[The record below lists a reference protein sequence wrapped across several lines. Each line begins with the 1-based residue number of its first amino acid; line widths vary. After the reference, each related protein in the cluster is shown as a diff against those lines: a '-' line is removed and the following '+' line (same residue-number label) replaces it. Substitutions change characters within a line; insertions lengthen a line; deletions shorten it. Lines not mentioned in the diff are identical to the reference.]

1 MLTNSMQEPGKRG
14 GLKTLRALAVLL
26 LLAAPV
32 TGTAQDRPQPAP
44 KPEAIPQAPVRL
56 EDRMFAA
63 HLQAGY
69 RGASVEDNR
78 TFLEP
83 YDPLESSLV
92 LGLDLRYL
100 KPSFGA
106 LSLEAGFQGS
116 DDWGAAVSYDHAA
129 AFDIEMETRKFTHAR
144 AHNDLPVAY
153 NELILLPPAPPSAFK
168 GESQDANPGTEYAD
182 TLSETRVALKV
193 RTPGY
198 PAHLSASGRVYRN
211 QGSQQMVYFFRSCS
225 TSICHV
231 KSRDRALD
239 QETQEYA
246 LGADAHAGPVD
257 IAYKRTFLTFR
268 DKAEDPVDT
277 FGGFFYVPGQSS
289 NPGDYPHDVNPD
301 LRSFKD
307 ELRVNSNLANRGVVS
322 LAYARQEQE
331 NESSGVTRGNQHAAF
346 EGTYLMRSRLFAIA
360 RLTYD
365 DERTLELS
373 KEARATRVNS
383 NNLHIKGGQTHIH
396 ALEPSSDRWA
406 GEVGLRYVPQP
417 GAKFLFRA
425 GYGSRKRSTVVY
437 KSGKE
442 WDYDPL
448 LSKTTHAA
456 LDGSWRFGR
465 GFDLDGSVAQEWT
478 ADPAFATEA
487 TSLTRYGLGATWT
500 PDAVFSLRLG
510 YAGYLGTNDDEAA
523 LERAYA
529 KLQKLDEG
537 FSRKVTGNAVN
548 LLASYTPA
556 PAFTLTAAYSWS
568 DNGIEADMRFGTP
581 SGGQLSHISPDTAWS
596 GRTQVANLRAV
607 WAATSGLKL
616 TGEGIWVS
624 GTESYD
630 PDFATDADLEQLSTR
645 ELTKLYA
652 ALGAELGI
660 TKAVGLTIKGFWT
673 AFDDRQN
680 EKGDGH
686 ALGILAA
693 VDVRW

>member
-1 MLTNSMQEPGKRG
+1 MRTNSMRVPGKKG

-26 LLAAPV
+26 LLAAPA
-32 TGTAQDRPQPAP
+32 TGTAQDQPQPAP

-69 RGASVEDNR
+69 TGASVEDNR

-92 LGLDLRYL
+92 LGLDLLYV

-106 LSLEAGFQGS
+106 LSLETGFRGS
-116 DDWGAAVSYDHAA
+116 DDWDAALGYDHAA
-129 AFDIEMETRKFTHAR
+129 AFGVDIETRKFTHAR
-144 AHNDLPVAY
+144 AHNELPAAY
-153 NELILLPPAPPSAFK
+153 DVLAVPSIPPIIFK
-168 GESQDANPGTEYAD
+168 GDSQDKNPGTVYAD
-182 TLSETRVALKV
+182 TLSETRVGLKV

-225 TSICHV
+225 TSVCHV
-231 KSRDRALD
+231 KSQTRALD
-239 QETQEYA
+239 QETQEYT
-246 LGADAHAGPVD
+246 LGADAHTGPVD
-257 IAYKRTFLTFR
+257 ISYKRTFLTFR
-268 DKAEDPVDT
+268 DKADDPVDT
-277 FGGFFYVPGQSS
+277 FGGFFYLPGQSS
-289 NPGDYPHDVNPD
+289 MPGDYRHEVNPD

-307 ELRVNSNLANRGVVS
+307 ELKVNSNLANRGVVS

-331 NESSGVTRGNQHAAF
+331 NEESGITRGNQHAAF
-346 EGTYLMRSRLFAIA
+346 EGTYLLRSQLFAVA

-365 DERTLELS
+365 EERTLELS
-373 KEARATRVNS
+373 KEARATRVNN
-383 NNLHIKGGQTHIH
+383 NNLHIKGGQSHIH
-396 ALEPSSDRWA
+396 AMEPASDSWA
-406 GEVGLRYVPQP
+406 GEVGLRFVPQS
-417 GAKFLFRA
+417 GAKFLLRA
-425 GYGSRKRSTVVY
+425 GYGSRKRSSVVY
-437 KSGKE
+437 KSGND

-465 GFDLDGSVAQEWT
+465 SFDLDGTVAQEWT

-500 PDAVFSLRLG
+500 PDTVFSLRLG

-568 DNGIEADMRFGTP
+568 DNGIEQDMRFGTP
-581 SGGQLSHISPDTAWS
+581 SGGKLSYVSPDTTWS
-596 GRTQVANLRAV
+596 GRTQVANLRAI
-607 WAATSGLKL
+607 WAATSRLKL

-630 PDFATDADLEQLSTR
+630 PNFAADADLEQLSTK

-652 ALGAELGI
+652 ALGGEVSV

-673 AFDDRQN
+673 AFDDQQD